1 MTVKINMFLDQ
12 GDTKLVTLQVIH
24 NNQSFFISRNIDI
37 ADGKT
42 TEQYISEAY
51 TAAEDEINAWK
62 ADINIVGRDFDETT
76 GNFVNNG
83 D

>member
-1 MTVKINMFLDQ
+1 MTVQVNMFLDQ
-12 GDTKLVTLQVIH
+12 GDTKVITLHIIH
-24 NNQSFFISRNIDI
+24 NNQSFFITRNVDV

-62 ADINIVGRDFDETT
+62 ADISIVGRDFDETSGT
-76 GNFVNNG
+76 FVDNG